1 MTSSSYPPDVGFV
14 VSREGTTTPGTPPD
28 QARKGDQAP
37 PAPPRRQPGRV
48 LKTLGKLSLGAAFV
62 ITAYVLWMLIGT
74 NFYTARAQS
83 ELREEIDVQER
94 PVLVDGSPSDPEIEL
109 GNAYAILEIPRMDL
123 EEVVVEGVDVED
135 LKKGPGHYERTADP
149 WDRGGR
155 VGIAGH
161 RTTYGAPFW
170 DLDKLRPGDDIRL
183 LTEQGT
189 YRYEVTEVR
198 EVLPGD
204 IEVLRAPKHIG
215 ASLVLTTCTPRFSA
229 SGRLIVF
236 ADRIDPL
243 WAQAD

>member
-1 MTSSSYPPDVGFV
+1 MTVSNSPLNQGFAV
-14 VSREGTTTPGTPPD
+14 TSQGVTT
-28 QARKGDQAP
+28 QAPSAERAPSADHAP
-37 PAPPRRQPGRV
+37 PASSRGQPGRV
-48 LKTLGKLSLGAAFV
+48 LKRLGKASLSAAFV

-83 ELREEIDVQER
+83 ELRGQIDVQDR
-94 PVLVDGSPSDPEIEL
+94 PGAIGESSDPEIEL

-123 EEVVVEGVDVED
+123 KEVVVEGVDIED

-170 DLDKLRPGDDIRL
+170 DLDKLRPGDQIRM
-183 LTEQGT
+183 LTEEGT

-198 EVLPGD
+198 EVLPSD
-204 IEVLRAPKHIG
+204 VEVLRAPKHIG
-215 ASLVLTTCTPRFSA
+215 ASLILTTCTPRFSA
-229 SGRLIVF
+229 SRRLIVF

-243 WAQAD
+243 WAQAS

>member
-1 MTSSSYPPDVGFV
+1 MTVSSSPPNSGFAV
-14 VSREGTTTPGTPPD
+14 TSQGVAT
-28 QARKGDQAP
+28 QAP
-37 PAPPRRQPGRV
+37 SSERAPTAPPRGRPGRV
-48 LKTLGKLSLGAAFV
+48 LKILGKISLGTAFV
-62 ITAYVLWMLIGT
+62 LTAYVLWMLVGT

-83 ELREEIDVQER
+83 ELREQIDIEQR
-94 PVLVDGSPSDPEIEL
+94 PGVAGGESDPEIEL

-135 LKKGPGHYERTADP
+135 LKRGPGHYERTGDP

-183 LTEQGT
+183 MTEQGT
-189 YRYEVTEVR
+189 FRYEVTEVR
-198 EVLPGD
+198 EVLPTED
-204 IEVLRAPKHIG
+204 EILKAPKHIG

-229 SGRLIVF
+229 SRRLAVF
-236 ADRIDPL
+236 ADRVDPL
-243 WAQAD
+243 WAQDS